1 MGRKRGSVRR
11 KATRRR
17 ERPWEWR
24 DEPHGLVAAI
34 LEGRSTAIIGSIG
47 ILEGGVTL
55 RVIESGIGELIQPPD
70 LDGFREWN
78 REKKTRALVDKVMTD
93 AEAISRFVYD
103 GCYIGTELYGTVRCP
118 MTLVREVVRQ
128 GKKELRV
135 AGQGVTELDLWLGAG
150 LVKTLDITYI
160 GLEVFGVSNALRR
173 AVESG
178 QVEKV
183 VEWSNG
189 GITWRFKATSM
200 GVPFVPVRAMLGT
213 DTLKY
218 SAAKVVEDPFTGMKV
233 CLIPALILDVG
244 LIHVHRA
251 DKYGNAQIDGISGF
265 AFELSRASKRLIISA
280 EEIVDSEEIRRSPDR
295 TIIPYYLVDA
305 VVHAPYGSHPG
316 EMAYCYG
323 RDERQLREWVEVS
336 KTEEGTQAYL
346 KKYIY
351 DLPDHQAY
359 LELIGQE
366 RLEQLRAE
374 EEGRR

>member
-1 MGRKRGSVRR
+1 
-11 KATRRR
+11 
-17 ERPWEWR
+17 
-24 DEPHGLVAAI
+24 
-34 LEGRSTAIIGSIG
+34 
-47 ILEGGVTL
+47 
-55 RVIESGIGELIQPPD
+55 
-70 LDGFREWN
+70 
-78 REKKTRALVDKVMTD
+78 
-93 AEAISRFVYD
+93 
-103 GCYIGTELYGTVRCP
+103 
-118 MTLVREVVRQ
+118 
-128 GKKELRV
+128 V

-150 LVKTLDITYI
+150 LVKTLDVTYI

-200 GVPFVPVRAMLGT
+200 GIPFIPVRAMLGS

-218 SAAKVVEDPFTGMKV
+218 SAAKVVECPFTGMKV

-265 AFELSRASKRLIISA
+265 AFEMSRACKRLIVSA
-280 EEIVDSEEIRRSPDR
+280 EEIVDTEEIRRYPDR
-295 TIIPYYLVDA
+295 TMIPYYLVDG

-316 EMAYCYG
+316 EMVYCHA
-323 RDERQLREWVEVS
+323 RDEAQLREWVEAS
-336 KTEEGTQAYL
+336 KTEETTQAYL
-346 KKYIY
+346 DKYIY
-351 DLPDHQAY
+351 SLADHQEY

-366 RLEQLRAE
+366 RLELLRAD